1 MKNKR
6 LAALTSLSISIAL
19 LSSTS
24 PANADDNGKGNSVKC
39 KSIKVMAQMPKK
51 VDAPLTML
59 KRFPRTVTLKTNC
72 GDIVIRTN
80 TRQARATLT
89 ALSALINANYYD
101 NSACHRLATDDF
113 HVIQCGDPSATGL
126 GDPGFSVRSENL
138 PEAEEDNY
146 PKGTVAMSNLGRPRT
161 TGSQFLIFYE
171 DTTFLPSNY
180 TIWGEV
186 TNGMEILEYIAEGG
200 VRGGGKDGQPRRNLV
215 IEKVLAR

>member
-186 TNGMEILEYIAEGG
+186 TDGMEILEYIAEGG